1 MIEELVIKHWVQWIL
16 GLVTTGLAVAC
27 GRLSKKL
34 KKEQK
39 KNQAIEN
46 GLKGILRL
54 QIIDT
59 YDKCISNGG
68 KITISRKD
76 AIGEV
81 YRSYVELC
89 SSQEEVDDTIK
100 QLYEELVHMPLD
112 RKEK

>member
-1 MIEELVIKHWVQWIL
+1 MIEFIVKYWIQWIL
-16 GLVTTGLAVAC
+16 GLVTTGLAIVC

-68 KITISRKD
+68 KITLSRKD

-89 SSQEEVDDTIK
+89 SSAEEVDDTVK

-112 RKEK
+112 RKER